1 MRRLIGR
8 NGRMAEHCSVC
19 VLSRAR
25 LVSRTIKFEV
35 LFPESGAF
43 KMAARIEPLMTVD
56 DLDAMPEDGNRY
68 EVIEGELFVSRA
80 PGLPHQIISVN
91 IVYEFKKY
99 LDQHPIGLVIATP
112 GLVFSE
118 YSGVIPD
125 IVFFTHGRGE
135 EIISGERLVAAPDIV
150 IEILSPG
157 RENVSRD
164 RVAKRQLYAKH
175 GVNEYWIVDSENR
188 A

>member
-1 MRRLIGR
+1 MS
-8 NGRMAEHCSVC
+8 AKV
-19 VLSRAR
+19 
-25 LVSRTIKFEV
+25 
-35 LFPESGAF
+35 
-43 KMAARIEPLMTVD
+43 EPLMTVE

-68 EVIEGELFVSRA
+68 EVMEGELFVSRA
-80 PGLPHQIISVN
+80 PGLPHQILSVN
-91 IVYEFKKY
+91 IVYELRKY
-99 LDQHPIGLVIATP
+99 LDRHPIGIVVATP
-112 GLVFSE
+112 GLVFSQ

-125 IVFFTHGRGE
+125 VVFFTHARGS

-188 A
+188 SIEIYRLTAERHELAAMLREQEEITSPLLPGFTCPLASIFKQ